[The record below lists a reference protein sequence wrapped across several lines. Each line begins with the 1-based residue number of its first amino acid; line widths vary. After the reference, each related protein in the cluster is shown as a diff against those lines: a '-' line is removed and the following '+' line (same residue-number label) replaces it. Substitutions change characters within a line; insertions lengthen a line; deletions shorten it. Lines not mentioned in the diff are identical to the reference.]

1 MSDKSVTDQDRRRKR
16 ALVVF
21 QVLIYGWLLT
31 LFSIQMYLYSVSD
44 W

>member
-1 MSDKSVTDQDRRRKR
+1 MNEQDRQRKR

-21 QVLIYGWLLT
+21 QVVIYGYLLT
-31 LFSIQMYLYSVSD
+31 MFVIQLYMYSQRN